1 MNDFDDV
8 FAAFHQLPAPTE
20 GTKDRARKRLLDAIA
35 TPAPARAARRR
46 PRTHLL
52 IAAVVA
58 VGVLAAAPA
67 LAGVS
72 YDLGNLFHSQP
83 RVRSKGDVVRA
94 FRRSDRTFR
103 RDIHLTPSALKTTH
117 AIFTFPASLG
127 RFPAGISAYRTD
139 LPSGGFCITFE
150 APQTCT
156 QRLPDR
162 SEPLMGIG
170 VDMDQERAGNP
181 FVLISIKAPDVRT
194 VSYTCAGTT
203 YPTIMQGD
211 VVAFVSPSSTLTPE
225 DCVANI
231 GFADGTSVT
240 EHI

>member
-1 MNDFDDV
+1 MTEFDDV
-8 FAAFHQLPAPTE
+8 RATWHRLLAPSE
-20 GTKDRARKRLLDAIA
+20 GARDRARQRLLETIA
-35 TPAPARAARRR
+35 APAPPRARRR
-46 PRTHLL
+46 PRTPLL
-52 IAAVVA
+52 IAAVVG

-67 LAGVS
+67 LAGVG
-72 YDLGNLFHSQP
+72 YGLGNLFHSQP
-83 RVRSKGDVVRA
+83 QVRSKGDVNRA
-94 FRRSDRTFR
+94 LRSNDRTFR
-103 RDIHLTPSALKTTH
+103 RDVHLTPSALKTTH

-127 RFPAGISAYRTD
+127 RFPAGLSAYRTD
-139 LPSGGFCITFE
+139 LAGGGFCITFE

-156 QRLPDR
+156 QHPPDR
-162 SEPLMGIG
+162 AEPLIGIG

-181 FVLISIKAPDVRT
+181 FVLISIKAGEVRT

-203 YPTIMQGD
+203 YPATIAGD
-211 VVAFVSPSSTLTPE
+211 VVAFVAPSPSLTPE